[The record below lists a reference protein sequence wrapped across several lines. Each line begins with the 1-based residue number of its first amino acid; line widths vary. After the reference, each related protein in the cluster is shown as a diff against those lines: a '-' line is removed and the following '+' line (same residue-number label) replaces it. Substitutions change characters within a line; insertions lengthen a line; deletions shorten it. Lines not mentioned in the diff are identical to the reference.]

1 MKILV
6 QKCMAY
12 RIYDELPVSAII
24 ERKEGLVCTIS
35 NARESWFYD
44 YILSYGPY
52 ARVIEPE
59 EIQNKVHTMIK
70 EMKELYDKELYL

>member
-1 MKILV
+1 MI
-6 QKCMAY
+6 
-12 RIYDELPVSAII
+12 IYCLMVS
-24 ERKEGLVCTIS
+24 
-35 NARESWFYD
+35 
-44 YILSYGPY
+44 Y

>member
-1 MKILV
+1 M
-6 QKCMAY
+6 
-12 RIYDELPVSAII
+12 II
-24 ERKEGLVCTIS
+24 
-35 NARESWFYD
+35 
-44 YILSYGPY
+44 YGPY